1 MAAFIDTIKA
11 IVTRAIFSLHGV
23 VAIWRVVQ
31 EKEDPWF
38 WYLGTTIIILAFE
51 GIFTLA
57 IKQTQ
62 DWKWYL
68 LLKTYL
74 NPFIKQFVFYLL
86 LLQNEP

>member
-23 VAIWRVVQ
+23 VAIWRVVT

-62 DWKWYL
+62 DWKWY
-68 LLKTYL
+68 KY
-74 NPFIKQFVFYLL
+74 I
-86 LLQNEP
+86 